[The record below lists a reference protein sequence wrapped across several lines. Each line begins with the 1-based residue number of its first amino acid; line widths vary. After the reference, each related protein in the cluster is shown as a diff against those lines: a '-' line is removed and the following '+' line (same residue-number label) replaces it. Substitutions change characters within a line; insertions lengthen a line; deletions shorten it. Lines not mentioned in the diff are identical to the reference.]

1 MHSFRA
7 LARSAPRATARLT
20 ASSTRASIRPA
31 FTSSI
36 RTQAPRALTAAFS
49 TSRPTFD
56 ASAQELA
63 AKLTSELQLESE
75 NADSNQTASDSN
87 VQDFLS
93 RTDWKLHDVDGEQ
106 IVKLSRKFEDELVEV
121 RFTIADFNNPYPEH
135 EDADE
140 ALYDEEME
148 LGDAQSGGANTKGAI
163 NQGNSRDGNF
173 KVAPED
179 NVAPADREGLA
190 DEEDNSEP
198 AFPANVNVLISRPSK
213 KNAGALRINLVSDSS
228 NFTVNSVAHLPSA
241 DLPEAQIADEPLPSE
256 KMYSGPPFPQLD
268 EDLQALLET
277 YLNDRGVD
285 TELAMFIPEYID
297 VKEQKEY
304 LGWLKKVKDFVE

>member
-7 LARSAPRATARLT
+7 LARAAPRATARLT

-36 RTQAPRALTAAFS
+36 KTQTPRAFAAAFS

-63 AKLTSELQLESE
+63 AKLASELQLESE
-75 NADSNQTASDSN
+75 NADQTASDSN
-87 VQDFLS
+87 VQSFLS
-93 RTDWKLHDVDGEQ
+93 KSDWQLHDVDGEQ
-106 IVKLSRKFEDELVEV
+106 IVKLSREFEDELIEV
-121 RFTIADFNNPYPEH
+121 RFSIADFNNPYPEH

-140 ALYDEEME
+140 ALMDEDME
-148 LGDAQSGGANTKGAI
+148 FGEHQSGGANTKGAI
-163 NQGNSRDGNF
+163 NQGNSADGNF
-173 KVAPED
+173 KIAPED
-179 NVAPADREGLA
+179 NVAPADREGLR

-198 AFPANVNVLISRPSK
+198 AFPANVNVLISRPGK
-213 KNAGALRINLVSDSS
+213 KNALRINLVSDSGA
-228 NFTVNSVAHLPSA
+228 FQVQSVTHLPSA
-241 DLPEAQIADEPLPSE
+241 DMPEAQIADEPLSSE

-268 EDLQALLET
+268 EDLQVLLES
-277 YLNDRGVD
+277 YLAERGVD
-285 TELAMFIPEYID
+285 TELAIFIPEYID

-304 LGWLKKVKDFVE
+304 LGWLKKVKEFVE

>member
-7 LARSAPRATARLT
+7 LARAAPRATARLT

-36 RTQAPRALTAAFS
+36 KTQTPRAFAAAFS

-63 AKLTSELQLESE
+63 AKLASELQLESE
-75 NADSNQTASDSN
+75 NADQTASDSN
-87 VQDFLS
+87 VQSFLS
-93 RTDWKLHDVDGEQ
+93 KSDWQLHDVDGEQ
-106 IVKLSRKFEDELVEV
+106 IVKLSRKFEDELIEV

-140 ALYDEEME
+140 ALMDEDME
-148 LGDAQSGGANTKGAI
+148 FGEHQSGGANTKGAI
-163 NQGNSRDGNF
+163 NQGNSADGNF
-173 KVAPED
+173 KIAPED
-179 NVAPADREGLA
+179 NVAPADREGLR

-198 AFPANVNVLISRPSK
+198 AFPANVNVLISRPGK
-213 KNAGALRINLVSDSS
+213 KNALRINLVSDSGA
-228 NFTVNSVAHLPSA
+228 FQVQSVTHLPSA
-241 DLPEAQIADEPLPSE
+241 DMPEAQIADEPLSSE

-268 EDLQALLET
+268 EDLQVLLES
-277 YLNDRGVD
+277 YLAERGVD
-285 TELAMFIPEYID
+285 TELAIFIPEYID

-304 LGWLKKVKDFVE
+304 LGWLKKVKEFVE

>member
-7 LARSAPRATARLT
+7 LARAAPRATARLT

-36 RTQAPRALTAAFS
+36 KTQTPRAFAAAFS

-63 AKLTSELQLESE
+63 AKLASELQLESE
-75 NADSNQTASDSN
+75 NADQTASDSN
-87 VQDFLS
+87 VQSFLS
-93 RTDWKLHDVDGEQ
+93 KSDWQLHDVDGEQ
-106 IVKLSRKFEDELVEV
+106 IVKLSRKFEDELIEV
-121 RFTIADFNNPYPEH
+121 RFSIADFNNPYPEH

-140 ALYDEEME
+140 ALMDEDME
-148 LGDAQSGGANTKGAI
+148 FGEHQSGGANSKGAI
-163 NQGNSRDGNF
+163 NQGNSADGNF
-173 KVAPED
+173 KIAPED
-179 NVAPADREGLA
+179 NVAPADREGLR

-198 AFPANVNVLISRPSK
+198 AFPANVNVLISRPGK
-213 KNAGALRINLVSDSS
+213 KNALRINLVSDSGAF
-228 NFTVNSVAHLPSA
+228 NVQSVTHLPSA
-241 DLPEAQIADEPLPSE
+241 DMPEAQIADEPLSSE

-268 EDLQALLET
+268 EDLQVLLES
-277 YLNDRGVD
+277 YLAERGVD
-285 TELAMFIPEYID
+285 TELAIFIPEYID

>member
-7 LARSAPRATARLT
+7 LARAAPRATARLT

-36 RTQAPRALTAAFS
+36 KTQTPRAFAAAFS

-63 AKLTSELQLESE
+63 AKLASELQLESE
-75 NADSNQTASDSN
+75 NADQTASDSN
-87 VQDFLS
+87 VQSFLS
-93 RTDWKLHDVDGEQ
+93 KSDWQLHDVDGEQ
-106 IVKLSRKFEDELVEV
+106 IVKLSRKFEDELIEV
-121 RFTIADFNNPYPEH
+121 RFSIADFNNPYPEH

-140 ALYDEEME
+140 ALMDEDME
-148 LGDAQSGGANTKGAI
+148 FGEHQSGGANTKGAI
-163 NQGNSRDGNF
+163 NQGNSADGNF
-173 KVAPED
+173 KIAPED
-179 NVAPADREGLA
+179 NVAPADREGLR

-198 AFPANVNVLISRPSK
+198 AFPANVNVLISRPGK
-213 KNAGALRINLVSDSS
+213 KNALRINLVSDSGA
-228 NFTVNSVAHLPSA
+228 FQVQSVTHLPSA
-241 DLPEAQIADEPLPSE
+241 DMPEAQIADEPLSSE

-268 EDLQALLET
+268 EDLQVLLES
-277 YLNDRGVD
+277 YLAERGVD
-285 TELAMFIPEYID
+285 TELAIFIPEYID

-304 LGWLKKVKDFVE
+304 LGWLKKVKEFVE

>member
-7 LARSAPRATARLT
+7 LARAAPRATARLT
-20 ASSTRASIRPA
+20 SSTTRASLRPA
-31 FTSSI
+31 FTSSLK
-36 RTQAPRALTAAFS
+36 TQTPRALTAAFS

-75 NADSNQTASDSN
+75 SADSSQTASDSN
-87 VQDFLS
+87 VQNFLS
-93 RTDWKLHDVDGEQ
+93 SSDWQIHDTEGEQ

-121 RFTIADFNNPYPEH
+121 RFSIADFNNPYPEQ

-148 LGDAQSGGANTKGAI
+148 IGDAQSGGANTKGAI

-179 NVAPADREGLA
+179 NIAPGDREALA
-190 DEEDNSEP
+190 DEEVS
-198 AFPANVNVLISRPSK
+198 LSR
-213 KNAGALRINLVSDSS
+213 A
-228 NFTVNSVAHLPSA
+228 
-241 DLPEAQIADEPLPSE
+241 
-256 KMYSGPPFPQLD
+256 
-268 EDLQALLET
+268 
-277 YLNDRGVD
+277 
-285 TELAMFIPEYID
+285 
-297 VKEQKEY
+297 
-304 LGWLKKVKDFVE
+304 

>member
-7 LARSAPRATARLT
+7 LARAAPRATARLT

-36 RTQAPRALTAAFS
+36 KTQTPRAFAAAFS

-63 AKLTSELQLESE
+63 AKLASELQLESE
-75 NADSNQTASDSN
+75 NADQTASDSN
-87 VQDFLS
+87 VQSFLS
-93 RTDWKLHDVDGEQ
+93 KSDWQLHDVDGEQ
-106 IVKLSRKFEDELVEV
+106 IVKLSRKFEDELIEV
-121 RFTIADFNNPYPEH
+121 RFSIADFNNPYPEH

-140 ALYDEEME
+140 ALMDEDME
-148 LGDAQSGGANTKGAI
+148 FGEHQSGGANTKGAI
-163 NQGNSRDGNF
+163 NQGNSADGNF
-173 KVAPED
+173 KIAPED
-179 NVAPADREGLA
+179 NVAPADREGLR

-198 AFPANVNVLISRPSK
+198 AFPANVNVLISRPGK
-213 KNAGALRINLVSDSS
+213 KNALRINLVSDSGAF
-228 NFTVNSVAHLPSA
+228 NVQSVTHLPSA
-241 DLPEAQIADEPLPSE
+241 DMPEAQIADEPLSSE

-268 EDLQALLET
+268 EDLQVLLES
-277 YLNDRGVD
+277 YLAERGVD
-285 TELAMFIPEYID
+285 TELAIFIPEYID

>member
-7 LARSAPRATARLT
+7 LARAAPRATARLT
-20 ASSTRASIRPA
+20 ASSARASIRPA

-36 RTQAPRALTAAFS
+36 KTQTPRAFAAAFS

-63 AKLTSELQLESE
+63 AKLASELQLESE
-75 NADSNQTASDSN
+75 NADQTASDSN
-87 VQDFLS
+87 VQSFLS
-93 RTDWKLHDVDGEQ
+93 KSDWQLHDVDGEQ
-106 IVKLSRKFEDELVEV
+106 IVKLSRKFEDELIEV
-121 RFTIADFNNPYPEH
+121 RFSIADFNNPYPEH

-140 ALYDEEME
+140 ALMDEDME
-148 LGDAQSGGANTKGAI
+148 FGEHQSGGANTKGAI
-163 NQGNSRDGNF
+163 NQGNSADGNF
-173 KVAPED
+173 KIAPED
-179 NVAPADREGLA
+179 NVAPADREGLR

-198 AFPANVNVLISRPSK
+198 AFPANVNVLISRPGK
-213 KNAGALRINLVSDSS
+213 KNALRINLVSDSGAF
-228 NFTVNSVAHLPSA
+228 NVQSVTHLPSA
-241 DLPEAQIADEPLPSE
+241 DMPEAQIADEPLSSE

-268 EDLQALLET
+268 EDLQVLLES
-277 YLNDRGVD
+277 YLAERGVD
-285 TELAMFIPEYID
+285 TELAIFIPEYID

>member
-7 LARSAPRATARLT
+7 LARAAPRATARLT
-20 ASSTRASIRPA
+20 ATSARASIRPA

-36 RTQAPRALTAAFS
+36 KTQAPRALTAAFS
-49 TSRPTFD
+49 TSRPAFD

-75 NADSNQTASDSN
+75 NADSSQTASDSN
-87 VQDFLS
+87 VQNFLS
-93 RTDWKLHDVDGEQ
+93 RTDWQLHDVDGEQ
-106 IVKLSRKFEDELVEV
+106 IVKLSRKFEDELIEV
-121 RFTIADFNNPYPEH
+121 RFTIADFNNPYPE

-179 NVAPADREGLA
+179 NIAPGDREGLA
-190 DEEDNSEP
+190 DEEVRNLLDDWM
-198 AFPANVNVLISRPSK
+198 FDPSC
-213 KNAGALRINLVSDSS
+213 
-228 NFTVNSVAHLPSA
+228 
-241 DLPEAQIADEPLPSE
+241 
-256 KMYSGPPFPQLD
+256 
-268 EDLQALLET
+268 
-277 YLNDRGVD
+277 
-285 TELAMFIPEYID
+285 
-297 VKEQKEY
+297 
-304 LGWLKKVKDFVE
+304 

>member
-7 LARSAPRATARLT
+7 LARAAPRATARLT

-36 RTQAPRALTAAFS
+36 KTQTPRAFAAAFS

-63 AKLTSELQLESE
+63 AKLASELQLESE
-75 NADSNQTASDSN
+75 NADQTASDSN
-87 VQDFLS
+87 VQSFLS
-93 RTDWKLHDVDGEQ
+93 KSDWQLHDVDGEQ
-106 IVKLSRKFEDELVEV
+106 IVKLSRKFEDELIEI
-121 RFTIADFNNPYPEH
+121 RFSIADFNNPYPEH

-140 ALYDEEME
+140 ALMDEDME
-148 LGDAQSGGANTKGAI
+148 FGEHQSGGANTKGAI
-163 NQGNSRDGNF
+163 NQGNSADGNF
-173 KVAPED
+173 KIAPED
-179 NVAPADREGLA
+179 NVAPADREGLR

-198 AFPANVNVLISRPSK
+198 AFPANVNVLISRPGK
-213 KNAGALRINLVSDSS
+213 KNALRINLVSDSGA
-228 NFTVNSVAHLPSA
+228 FQVQSVTHLPSA
-241 DLPEAQIADEPLPSE
+241 DMPEAQIADEPLSSE

-268 EDLQALLET
+268 EDLQVLLES
-277 YLNDRGVD
+277 YLAERGVD
-285 TELAMFIPEYID
+285 TELAIFIPEYID

-304 LGWLKKVKDFVE
+304 LGWLKKVKEFVE